1 MPTQGMETSVYGHSK
16 VIRMCDLTT
25 AGCLLWTEEAKHPL
39 VVVVEVAIQLG
50 QKDYKLF
57 ETVFI

>member
-1 MPTQGMETSVYGHSK
+1 METSVYGHSK
-16 VIRMCDLTT
+16 AIHMCDLTT
-25 AGCLLWTEEAKHPL
+25 AGCLLWIEEAKHPL

-50 QKDYKLF
+50 EKDYKLF